1 MAVEYTWQIDN
12 VEIIPTLTDNNN
24 VTETDVI
31 AVVHW
36 QYIGLDS
43 ARTDK
48 ISVGKIL
55 PARGV
60 VTGVRK
66 LDTSDLSGFT
76 SFANVTAVQA
86 ANWVEASL
94 VAVNELDQL
103 KAEVDKEVTKN
114 ATPELITTVLNE

>member
-1 MAVEYTWQIDN
+1 MAVEYTWNIQK
-12 VEIIPTLTDNNN
+12 VEILPSHTDNNN
-24 VTETDVI
+24 VTENDVI
-31 AVVHW
+31 AAVHW
-36 QYIGLDS
+36 EYIGLDS

-48 ISVGKIL
+48 IAVGQTL

-86 ANWVEASL
+86 ASWVEADFG
-94 VAVNELDQL
+94 AELDQL
-103 KAEVDKEVTKN
+103 KAEVDKAVTEN
-114 ATPELITTVLNE
+114 ATPELITTVLLG

>member
-12 VEIIPTLTDNNN
+12 VEIIPTLTDENN
-24 VTETDVI
+24 VTESDVI

-48 ISVGKIL
+48 IAVGETL

-60 VTGVRK
+60 VNGVRK

-86 ANWVEASL
+86 ASWVEADIG
-94 VAVNELDQL
+94 AEMDQL

>member
-48 ISVGKIL
+48 IAVGQTL

-66 LDTSDLSGFT
+66 LNTSDLSGFT
-76 SFANVTAVQA
+76 SFSSVTAVQA
-86 ANWVEASL
+86 ASWVEASL

>member
-1 MAVEYTWQIDN
+1 MAVEYTWNIQK
-12 VEIIPTLTDNNN
+12 VEILPSHTDNNN
-24 VTETDVI
+24 VTENDVI
-31 AVVHW
+31 AAVHW
-36 QYIGLDS
+36 EYIGLDS

-48 ISVGKIL
+48 IAVGQTL

-86 ANWVEASL
+86 ASWVEADIG
-94 VAVNELDQL
+94 AEMDQL
-103 KAEVDKEVTKN
+103 KAQVDAEVTKN
-114 ATPELITTVLNE
+114 ATPELITTVLIG

>member
-36 QYIGLDS
+36 QYIGFDS

-48 ISVGKIL
+48 IAVNQTL

-60 VTGVRK
+60 VTGIRK

-76 SFANVTAVQA
+76 SFASVTRAQVA
-86 ANWVEASL
+86 SWLEADIGS
-94 VAVNELDQL
+94 EMTQL
-103 KAEVDKEVTKN
+103 KAEVDKEVTQN
-114 ATPELITTVLNE
+114 ATPDLITTVLSQ

>member
-1 MAVEYTWQIDN
+1 MAVEYTWNIQK
-12 VEIIPTLTDNNN
+12 VEILPSHTDNNN
-24 VTETDVI
+24 VTENDVI
-31 AVVHW
+31 AAVHW
-36 QYIGLDS
+36 EYIGLDS

-48 ISVGKIL
+48 IAVGQTL

-86 ANWVEASL
+86 ASWVEADFG
-94 VAVNELDQL
+94 AELDQL
-103 KAEVDKEVTKN
+103 KLEVDKAVTEN
-114 ATPELITTVLNE
+114 ATPELITTVLLG